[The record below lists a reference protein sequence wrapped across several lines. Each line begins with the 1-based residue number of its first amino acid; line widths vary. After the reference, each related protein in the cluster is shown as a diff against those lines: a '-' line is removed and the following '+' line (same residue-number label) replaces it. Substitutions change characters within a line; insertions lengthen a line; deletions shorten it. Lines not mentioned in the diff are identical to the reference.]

1 MTVFEYGVKSVIL
14 PNEGNKYLLDT
25 DVFVRICELAE
36 MQKIFDSIIAMAAA
50 GRVNTIRQ
58 VFGELKKWP
67 IALGMLKPHRSTLEI
82 EAKTQYT
89 IEVQAIVDEL
99 GNKAPWLWEQ
109 TGTGNPDPA
118 DPWLVALGKT
128 LGYTVV
134 TNEGQRKE
142 KRIPAA
148 CRFPTIDCRCISG
161 PHFLVEVGIVSE
173 IKPEWI
179 DTDAFFK
186 KSS

>member
-1 MTVFEYGVKSVIL
+1 VS
-14 PNEGNKYLLDT
+14 NEDYKYLLDT
-25 DVFVRICELAE
+25 DVFVRICELTE
-36 MQKIFDSIIAMAAA
+36 RQKIFDRIIGMADA

-67 IALGMLKPHRSTLEI
+67 IALGMLKPHRSIFEVKP
-82 EAKTQYT
+82 EDQYT
-89 IEVQAIVDEL
+89 TEVQAVIDEL
-99 GNKAPWLWEQ
+99 GNKARWLWEQ

-118 DPWLVALGKT
+118 DPWLIGVAKT

-148 CRFPTIDCRCISG
+148 CRFPTIDCRCITG
-161 PHFLVEVGIVSE
+161 PHFLVEVDIVQV

-186 KSS
+186 KGE

>member
-1 MTVFEYGVKSVIL
+1 VST
-14 PNEGNKYLLDT
+14 EGYKYLLDT
-25 DVFVRICELAE
+25 DVFVRICELKERQA
-36 MQKIFDSIIAMAAA
+36 IFGSIIKMASA

-67 IALGMLKPHRSTLEI
+67 IALGMLKPHRALI
-82 EAKTQYT
+82 EVAPQAQYT
-89 IEVQAIVDEL
+89 AEIQAIIDDL

-109 TGTGNPDPA
+109 TGASNPDPA
-118 DPWLVALGKT
+118 DPWLIGIAKT

-134 TNEGQRKE
+134 TNEAQRRE

-148 CRFPTIDCRCISG
+148 CRFPTVDCRCITG
-161 PHFLVEVGIVSE
+161 PHFLVEVNIVKE

-179 DTDAFFK
+179 DPDAFFK
-186 KSS
+186 KG

>member
-1 MTVFEYGVKSVIL
+1 V
-14 PNEGNKYLLDT
+14 PNDDHKYLLDT
-25 DVFVRICELAE
+25 DVFVRICELE
-36 MQKIFDSIIAMAAA
+36 EKQEIFDSIIELAKL
-50 GRVNTIRQ
+50 GRVKTIRQ

-67 IALGMLKPHRSTLEI
+67 VPLGMLKPYRSIIEI
-82 EAKTQYT
+82 ESKYEFTTEMQE
-89 IEVQAIVDEL
+89 IMEEI
-99 GNKAPWLWEQ
+99 GNKAKWLWEQ

-118 DPWLVALGKT
+118 DPWLIGIAKT

-134 TNEGQRKE
+134 TNEGQRRE

-148 CRFPTIDCRCISG
+148 CRFPTINCRCITG
-161 PHFLVEVGIVSE
+161 PHFLVEVNIVKE

-186 KSS
+186 KR